1 MKRYKISALVAMLFL
16 PCLHLKAQENNI
28 DFWVGRYMSVSYP
41 LKQIKI
47 NSHFGWRKDPFTGKR
62 RLHKGIDLDTAHD
75 PVMAMF
81 DGYVQDIGSDGGNG
95 NYIVL
100 NHGDYT
106 VCYCH
111 LSRITTVKDAQVK
124 AGDIVGISGSTG
136 RSTGDHLH
144 LTSRYKGELRD
155 PYTLLQYITS
165 TKEIC
170 VKLLAMKGLPSDSE
184 DNFLAYFAE
193 AAMEQQR
200 LYGIP
205 ASVTLAQMALESEWG
220 RSSLARTNNNYF
232 GIKAS
237 SQWLASQRP
246 IVYHTDDKP
255 NEKFCVFSDV
265 WESMEYHSRLL
276 MGKRYSV
283 CHQFNEQ
290 EYHGWLLGIKA
301 SGYATAKD
309 YVLRCEQIIK
319 KHKLYLFDQI
329 AMTL

>member
-1 MKRYKISALVAMLFL
+1 
-16 PCLHLKAQENNI
+16 
-28 DFWVGRYMSVSYP
+28 
-41 LKQIKI
+41 
-47 NSHFGWRKDPFTGKR
+47 
-62 RLHKGIDLDTAHD
+62 
-75 PVMAMF
+75 
-81 DGYVQDIGSDGGNG
+81 
-95 NYIVL
+95 
-100 NHGDYT
+100 
-106 VCYCH
+106 
-111 LSRITTVKDAQVK
+111 
-124 AGDIVGISGSTG
+124 
-136 RSTGDHLH
+136 
-144 LTSRYKGELRD
+144 
-155 PYTLLQYITS
+155 
-165 TKEIC
+165 

-205 ASVTLAQMALESEWG
+205 ASVTLAQMALESKWG